1 MTLLDIL
8 GLFALVALGWFLWDS
23 LKVREIANAAMRAA
37 CKAEGLLF
45 LADTVALRSLWP
57 GREDDGR
64 LRLRRVYVFE
74 FSDTGHNR
82 RKGSVV
88 MMGDTVSVVD
98 IGVLLTGERSTRQ
111 AL

>member
-1 MTLLDIL
+1 MSLPDIVLLL
-8 GLFALVALGWFLWDS
+8 VLAAAALFVWDS
-23 LKVREIANAAMRAA
+23 LRVREIANGAMRST

-45 LADTVALRSLWP
+45 LDDTVALQSMRPS
-57 GREDDGR
+57 RDDSGH

-88 MMGDTVSVVD
+88 MMGDAVFIMD
-98 IGVLLTGERSTRQ
+98 IGALLTGET
-111 AL
+111 LH